1 MRAIYKIA
9 KTELQ
14 MLFYS
19 PIAWL
24 LLLCFIFQTVFFYT
38 GMLEGFVLDVENS
51 GRTYWCSYRLFVMG
65 HGGGSGLWP
74 SVVKILYLY
83 IPLLTMGVISKELS
97 SGSIKLLYS
106 SPISNT
112 HIVLG
117 KFLAMVAYAFLLT
130 LILFVYVVFAWCTID
145 NFEWA
150 WILTGLLGI
159 FLLTCT
165 YMAVG
170 IFVSS
175 LTSYQVI
182 SAVGTFIVLM
192 LLGMVSGW
200 GQQYD
205 LVREITYWL
214 GMNGRVNTFIS
225 GMLCSE
231 DLIYFLTVIA
241 LFLMLTIIRLHAIRQ
256 KQKFTITLYKN
267 LAVIALVCL
276 VAFISS
282 RPALLAYA
290 DTTSTK
296 KNTLT
301 PVAQEIVG
309 KLDGGLTITSYVN
322 VLDSRY
328 GTYAY
333 PHFIM
338 KNREASRHFTRFK
351 PETELKV
358 VYYYADPNEGM
369 PGRPS
374 AWQQARRL
382 CEVYEMDSTMLLSR
396 AEVDKMADLASQGYK
411 FIREAVR
418 ENGQREWLHDFTG
431 RGLLEE
437 GATAVALKRMVMDVP
452 KIGFVTGHRE
462 RSMYGDVPYDMGYLL
477 THRWNGGSLVNQ
489 GFDMVEIT
497 LDKDIPKDINILWI
511 ADMRTE
517 LTPEEESVLG
527 KYIERGGNLM
537 FMGEPSHREAQNK
550 VLGKFFGLELTPLL
564 VGPDVRFK
572 GTLPTAN
579 LLATVPTQRVKDLMY
594 QMKSTY
600 RIAHENCAGIE
611 QVEDKGFKVEAFLKT
626 DTIGPVWTELETTDF
641 VDDTVKFNPAVGE
654 VSKVFN
660 TAVGLTRQVGN
671 KEQRIMVTGD
681 TDCLSNNEFVITRG
695 VSAATGT
702 LLAGCALWMSYG
714 EVPLDTRRPDTK
726 DSTVSISMAWYRIFK
741 AGFKFGLPILLL
753 GCGVFIWFRRRG
765 R

>member
-24 LLLCFIFQTVFFYT
+24 LLLCFVFQTVFFYT
-38 GMLEGFVLDVENS
+38 GMLESFVLDVENS
-51 GRTYWCSYRLFVMG
+51 GRTYWCSLRLFIRG
-65 HGGGSGLWP
+65 YGGSSGLWP
-74 SVVKILYLY
+74 SVVNILYLY

-117 KFLAMVAYAFLLT
+117 KFLAMVVYAFLLT
-130 LILFVYVVFAWCTID
+130 LILFIYVVFAWYTID

-150 WILTGLLGI
+150 WVLTGLLGI

-205 LVREITYWL
+205 FVREITYWL
-214 GMNGRVNTFIS
+214 GMNGRVSTFID

-231 DLIYFLTVIA
+231 DLIYFPTVIA

-267 LAVIALVCL
+267 CAVIAMVCL
-276 VAFISS
+276 IAFVSS
-282 RPALLAYA
+282 RPAFLAYA
-290 DTTSTK
+290 DTTSTRQ
-296 KNTLT
+296 NTLT
-301 PVAQEIVG
+301 PVSQEIVD
-309 KLDGGLTITSYVN
+309 KLEGGLTITSYVN
-322 VLDSRY
+322 LLDQRY
-328 GTYAY
+328 GNYAY

-338 KNREASRHFTRFK
+338 HNRVASKQFTRFK
-351 PETELKV
+351 PETKLKV
-358 VYYYADPNEGM
+358 VYYYADPNEGI

-382 CEVYEMDSTMLLSR
+382 CEVYEIDSTMLLSR
-396 AEVDKMADLASQGYK
+396 AEVDKMADLASQGYR

-418 ENGQREWLHDFTG
+418 ENGQREWLYDFTG

-437 GATAVALKRMVMDVP
+437 GATSVALKRMVMKVP

-462 RSMYGDVPYDMGYLL
+462 RSMYGDVPYNMGYLL
-477 THRWNGGSLVNQ
+477 TNKWHGSALINQ
-489 GFDMVEIT
+489 GFDLEEVT
-497 LDKDIPKDINILWI
+497 LDQEISKDINILWI

-517 LTPEEESVLG
+517 LTPEEESVLE
-527 KYIERGGNLM
+527 KYSKRGGNLI

-550 VLGKFFGLELTPLL
+550 VLNKFLGLDLTPLL
-564 VGPDVRFK
+564 AGPDVRFK
-572 GTLPTAN
+572 GTLTAN
-579 LLATVPTQRVKDLMY
+579 VLAAVPTQRGKELLP
-594 QMKSTY
+594 QMKSSY
-600 RIAHENCAGIE
+600 RIAHENCAG
-611 QVEDKGFKVEAFLKT
+611 VEEVENKGFKVEAFVTT
-626 DTIGPVWTELETTDF
+626 DTTGPVWTELETTDF
-641 VDDTVKFNPAVGE
+641 VDDTVKFNPAAGE
-654 VSKVFN
+654 ISKVFN
-660 TAVGLTRQVGN
+660 TVVGLTRQVGD

-681 TDCLSNNEFVITRG
+681 ADCLSNNEFVITRG
-695 VSAATGT
+695 VSAANSNLLTG
-702 LLAGCALWMSYG
+702 CVHWMSYG
-714 EVPLDTRRPDTK
+714 ELPLNMQRPGTSDN
-726 DSTVSISMAWYRIFK
+726 SVSISMVWYRIFK

-753 GCGVFIWFRRRG
+753 GCGLFIWFRRRG

>member
-117 KFLAMVAYAFLLT
+117 KFLAMVAYAFFLT

-241 LFLMLTIIRLHAIRQ
+241 LFLMLTIIRLH
-256 KQKFTITLYKN
+256 
-267 LAVIALVCL
+267 
-276 VAFISS
+276 S
-282 RPALLAYA
+282 
-290 DTTSTK
+290 
-296 KNTLT
+296 
-301 PVAQEIVG
+301 
-309 KLDGGLTITSYVN
+309 
-322 VLDSRY
+322 
-328 GTYAY
+328 
-333 PHFIM
+333 
-338 KNREASRHFTRFK
+338 
-351 PETELKV
+351 PETEIHD
-358 VYYYADPNEGM
+358 YAL
-369 PGRPS
+369 
-374 AWQQARRL
+374 QK
-382 CEVYEMDSTMLLSR
+382 SR
-396 AEVDKMADLASQGYK
+396 
-411 FIREAVR
+411 
-418 ENGQREWLHDFTG
+418 
-431 RGLLEE
+431 
-437 GATAVALKRMVMDVP
+437 
-452 KIGFVTGHRE
+452 
-462 RSMYGDVPYDMGYLL
+462 GD
-477 THRWNGGSLVNQ
+477 
-489 GFDMVEIT
+489 
-497 LDKDIPKDINILWI
+497 
-511 ADMRTE
+511 
-517 LTPEEESVLG
+517 
-527 KYIERGGNLM
+527 
-537 FMGEPSHREAQNK
+537 
-550 VLGKFFGLELTPLL
+550 
-564 VGPDVRFK
+564 
-572 GTLPTAN
+572 
-579 LLATVPTQRVKDLMY
+579 
-594 QMKSTY
+594 
-600 RIAHENCAGIE
+600 C
-611 QVEDKGFKVEAFLKT
+611 
-626 DTIGPVWTELETTDF
+626 
-641 VDDTVKFNPAVGE
+641 
-654 VSKVFN
+654 
-660 TAVGLTRQVGN
+660 
-671 KEQRIMVTGD
+671 
-681 TDCLSNNEFVITRG
+681 
-695 VSAATGT
+695 
-702 LLAGCALWMSYG
+702 
-714 EVPLDTRRPDTK
+714 
-726 DSTVSISMAWYRIFK
+726 
-741 AGFKFGLPILLL
+741 FGLPSGFYFVTSGIVSL
-753 GCGVFIWFRRRG
+753 RG
-765 R
+765 YDFHEKKHVDSRGSRDRGEIGWGIDDYFLRERA

>member
-24 LLLCFIFQTVFFYT
+24 LLLCFVFQTVFFYT

-51 GRTYWCSYRLFVMG
+51 GTTYWCSKRLFIMG
-65 HGGGSGLWP
+65 YGAGSGLWP
-74 SVVKILYLY
+74 SVVNILYLY

-117 KFLAMVAYAFLLT
+117 KFLAMVVYALLLT

-150 WILTGLLGI
+150 WVLTGLLGI
-159 FLLTCT
+159 FLLACT

-205 LVREITYWL
+205 FVREITYWL
-214 GMNGRVNTFIS
+214 GMNGRVSTFIQ

-231 DLIYFLTVIA
+231 DLIYFPTVIV

-267 LAVIALVCL
+267 LVVIALVCL
-276 VAFISS
+276 VAFVSS

-296 KNTLT
+296 SNTLT

-309 KLDGGLTITSYVN
+309 KLEGGLTITSYVN
-322 VLDSRY
+322 VLDQRY
-328 GTYAY
+328 GSYAY

-338 KNREASRHFTRFK
+338 YNREASRQFTRFK
-351 PETELKV
+351 PETKLKV

-374 AWQQARRL
+374 AWQQARQL
-382 CEVYEMDSTMLLSR
+382 CEVYEVDSMMLLSKN
-396 AEVDKMADLASQGYK
+396 EVDNMADLASQGYR
-411 FIREAVR
+411 FVREAVR
-418 ENGQREWLHDFTG
+418 ENGQREWLYDFTG
-431 RGLLEE
+431 RGLLDE
-437 GATAVALKRMVMDVP
+437 GSTSVALKRMVMEVP

-462 RSMYGDVPYDMGYLL
+462 RSMYGDVPYNMGYLL
-477 THRWNGGSLVNQ
+477 TNKWHSTAMVNQ
-489 GFDMVEIT
+489 GFDLEEVT
-497 LDKDIPKDINILWI
+497 LDKDIAKDVDLLWI

-517 LTPEEESVLG
+517 LTPEEESVLER
-527 KYIERGGNLM
+527 YIARGGNM
-537 FMGEPSHREAQNK
+537 IFMGEPSHREAQNK
-550 VLGKFFGLELTPLL
+550 VLGKFFGLELTPLV

-579 LLATVPTQRVKDLMY
+579 LLAVVPTRAGKELLPQLKT
-594 QMKSTY
+594 TY
-600 RIAHENCAGIE
+600 RIVHENCAGIE
-611 QVEDKGFKVEAFLKT
+611 QVEEKGFKVEAFLET
-626 DTIGPVWTELETTDF
+626 DTIAPVWTELETTDF
-641 VDDTVKFNPAVGE
+641 VDDTVKFNPAAGE
-654 VSKVFN
+654 ISKVFT
-660 TAVGLTRQVGN
+660 TAAGLTRQVGD
-671 KEQRIMVTGD
+671 KEQRILVTGD
-681 TDCLSNNEFVITRG
+681 ADCLSNNEFVITRG
-695 VSAATGT
+695 VSAANGN
-702 LLAGCALWMSYG
+702 LLAGTALWMTYG
-714 EVPLDTRRPDTK
+714 ELPLDMRRPDTK
-726 DSTVSISMAWYRIFK
+726 DSSVSISMAWYRVFK
-741 AGFKFGLPILLL
+741 AAFKFGLPILLL

>member
-24 LLLCFIFQTVFFYT
+24 LLLCFVFQTVFYYT
-38 GMLEGFVLDVENS
+38 SMLEGFVLDVENS
-51 GRTYWCSYRLFVMG
+51 GRAYWCSLRLFIMG

-74 SVVKILYLY
+74 SVTNILYLY

-106 SPISNT
+106 SPISNA

-117 KFLAMVAYAFLLT
+117 KFLAMVTYAFLLM
-130 LILFVYVVFAWCTID
+130 LILFVYVVFAGCTID
-145 NFEWA
+145 HFEWA
-150 WILTGLLGI
+150 WVLTGLLGI

-192 LLGMVSGW
+192 LLSMVSGW
-200 GQQYD
+200 GQEYEF
-205 LVREITYWL
+205 VREITYWL
-214 GMNGRVNTFIS
+214 GMGGRVSTFIS

-231 DLIYFLTVIA
+231 DLIYFPTVIA

-267 LAVIALVCL
+267 LVVIALVCL
-276 VAFISS
+276 VAFVSS
-282 RPALLAYA
+282 RPALLAYV

-301 PVAQEIVG
+301 PVVQEIVG
-309 KLDGGLTITSYVN
+309 KLEGGLTITSYVN
-322 VLDSRY
+322 VLDRRY
-328 GTYAY
+328 GNYAY

-338 KNREASRHFTRFK
+338 HNREASRQFTRFK
-351 PETELKV
+351 PETKLKV
-358 VYYYADPNEGM
+358 VYYYADPNEGI

-374 AWQQARRL
+374 AWQQARQL
-382 CEVYEMDSTMLLSR
+382 CEVYEIDSTMLLSR
-396 AEVDKMADLASQGYK
+396 AEVDKMANLASQGYT

-418 ENGQREWLHDFTG
+418 ENGQREWLRDFTG

-452 KIGFVTGHRE
+452 KIGFVKGHRE
-462 RSMYGDVPYDMGYLL
+462 RSMYGDIPYDMGYLL
-477 THRWNGGSLVNQ
+477 TQRWHGTSLVNQ
-489 GFDMVEIT
+489 GFDMEEVT
-497 LDKDIPKDINILWI
+497 LDKDFPADIDVLWI

-517 LTPEEESVLG
+517 LTPEEESVLE
-527 KYIERGGNLM
+527 KYIERGGNLI
-537 FMGEPSHREAQNK
+537 FMGEPSHREVQNK
-550 VLGKFFGLELTPLL
+550 VLGKFFGLELTPLV

-572 GTLPTAN
+572 GTLTAN
-579 LLATVPTQRVKDLMY
+579 VLAAVPTQRAKELMY
-594 QMKSTY
+594 PIKSSY
-600 RIAHENCAGIE
+600 RIVHENCAGIE
-611 QVEDKGFKVEAFLKT
+611 EVENKGFKVEAFVKT
-626 DTIGPVWTELETTDF
+626 DTTGPVWTELETTDF
-641 VDDTVKFNPAVGE
+641 VDDTVKFNPVVGE

-660 TAVGLTRQVGN
+660 TVVGLTRQVGD

-681 TDCLSNNEFVITRG
+681 ADCLANNEFVITRS
-695 VSAATGT
+695 VSAANGN
-702 LLAGCALWMSYG
+702 LLSGCALWMSYG
-714 EVPLDTRRPDTK
+714 EVPLDTRRPETK
-726 DSTVSISMAWYRIFK
+726 DNSVSVSMAWYRVFK

-753 GCGVFIWFRRRG
+753 GIGVFIWFRRRG

>member
-24 LLLCFIFQTVFFYT
+24 LLLCFVFQTVFFYT
-38 GMLEGFVLDVENS
+38 GMLEGFVLDTENT
-51 GRTYWCSYRLFVMG
+51 GRTYWCSLRLFIRG
-65 HGGGSGLWP
+65 YGGGSGLWP
-74 SVVKILYLY
+74 SVVNILYLY

-106 SPISNT
+106 SPISNA

-130 LILFVYVVFAWCTID
+130 LVLFVYVLFAWCMID

-150 WILTGLLGI
+150 WVLTGLLGI
-159 FLLTCT
+159 FLLACT

-205 LVREITYWL
+205 FVREITYWL
-214 GMNGRVNTFIS
+214 GMNGRVSTFID

-231 DLIYFLTVIA
+231 DLIYFPTVIA

-267 LAVIALVCL
+267 CAVIAMVCL
-276 VAFISS
+276 IAFVSS
-282 RPALLAYA
+282 RPALLVYV
-290 DTTSTK
+290 DTTATK
-296 KNTLT
+296 QNTLT
-301 PVAQEIVG
+301 PVSQEIVD

-322 VLDSRY
+322 LLDQRY
-328 GTYAY
+328 GNYAY

-338 KNREASRHFTRFK
+338 HNRKVSQQFTRFK
-351 PETELKV
+351 PETKLKV

-382 CEVYEMDSTMLLSR
+382 CEVYEMDSTMFLSR
-396 AEVDKMADLASQGYK
+396 AEVDKMADLASQGYR
-411 FIREAVR
+411 FVREAVR
-418 ENGQREWLHDFTG
+418 ENGQREWLYDFTG

-437 GATAVALKRMVMDVP
+437 GATSVALKRMVMEVP
-452 KIGFVTGHRE
+452 KIEFVKGHRE
-462 RSMYGDVPYDMGYLL
+462 RKMYGDVPYDMGHLFSSK
-477 THRWNGGSLVNQ
+477 WNGGSMVNQ
-489 GFDMVEIT
+489 GFDVVEVT
-497 LDKDIPKDINILWI
+497 LDQDALKDVDLLWI

-517 LTPEEESVLG
+517 LTPEEEAALE
-527 KYIERGGNLM
+527 KYIEQGGNLV
-537 FMGEPSHREAQNK
+537 FMGEPSHRETQNK
-550 VLGKFFGLELTPLL
+550 VLNKFFGLELTPLL

-572 GTLPTAN
+572 GSLTAN
-579 LLATVPTQRVKDLMY
+579 VLAAVPTQRSKELMY
-594 QMKSTY
+594 PMKNSY

-611 QVEDKGFKVEAFLKT
+611 EVENKGFKVEALVST
-626 DTIGPVWTELETTDF
+626 DTTGPVWTELETTDF
-641 VDDTVKFNPAVGE
+641 VDDTVKFNPTVGE
-654 VSKVFN
+654 ISKVFN
-660 TAVGLTRQVGN
+660 TVVGLTRQVGN
-671 KEQRIMVTGD
+671 REQRIMVTGD
-681 TDCLSNNEFVITRG
+681 ADCLSNNEFVITRG
-695 VSAATGT
+695 VSAANVN
-702 LLAGCALWMSYG
+702 LLTGCALWMTSG
-714 EVPLDTRRPDTK
+714 ELPLDMRRPDMK
-726 DSTVSISMAWYRIFK
+726 DNSVSVSMAWYRVFK

-753 GCGVFIWFRRRG
+753 GIGVFIWFRRRG